1 MATNVVKNDDKTV
14 TLEVTLDGDVWKSAR
29 DAAFEKIRKSMNI
42 KGFRKGHVPAAM
54 AKKLISAEGVNEQ
67 AAYDAAQN
75 ALISG
80 LDETKIEFVESPVL
94 DIREAGKDKAVLTF
108 TGEVYPEAEL
118 GQYKGFGIK
127 KEEETVTDEDVD
139 NAVKEQAKRKADLVV
154 VEDESPAENGETVTI
169 DFVGKMDGEPFEGGS
184 AEDFKL
190 MLGSHRMIEG
200 FEEQI
205 EGMKTGETKEITV
218 TFPENYQAAN
228 LAGKEAQFDITVKEI
243 EKEVLPEINDEFAA
257 SLELEDVKT
266 LDELKD
272 HIRKQLQA
280 AKDEQAEDAFT
291 QAVLEKAVENA
302 KVDIPSALVDREV
315 DNMLQ
320 MMINQI
326 RQSGMDPQMYFQV
339 MNQHPEELKESMRP
353 EAVARLTN
361 TLVLD
366 AIAKAEDL
374 TVSDEDV
381 ERELKVLAENF
392 GMDVDK
398 VRGLVQRD
406 MIEDDLLRDA
416 ALDVLRNNQ

>member
-1 MATNVVKNDDKTV
+1 MATRVVKNDDKTV